1 MAIAG
6 LLASVSLA
14 APPGPGDSWPQFR
27 GDPALTGVSP
37 ITLPAPLAVVW
48 TYEAGESIE
57 SSAAI
62 AEGAVFVGR
71 MGGEL
76 LSLALATVVGVG
88 AWTLGHE
95 AGAGDSPA
103 QVTELQRQA
112 FVRGVAAGA
121 ERSGRGVRSTAAA

>member
-1 MAIAG
+1 MYGSLHISESVARLSVAG
-6 LLASVSLA
+6 VVLWVS
-14 APPGPGDSWPQFR
+14 
-27 GDPALTGVSP
+27 
-37 ITLPAPLAVVW
+37 
-48 TYEAGESIE
+48 
-57 SSAAI
+57 
-62 AEGAVFVGR
+62 
-71 MGGEL
+71 

-121 ERSGRGVRSTAAA
+121 ERSGRGVRASTQTRGHERQTSYEHGYAAGYRAGRAAP

>member
-1 MAIAG
+1 MYGSLHISESVARLSVAG
-6 LLASVSLA
+6 VVLWVS
-14 APPGPGDSWPQFR
+14 
-27 GDPALTGVSP
+27 
-37 ITLPAPLAVVW
+37 
-48 TYEAGESIE
+48 
-57 SSAAI
+57 
-62 AEGAVFVGR
+62 
-71 MGGEL
+71 

-121 ERSGRGVRSTAAA
+121 ERSGGVTASTRKRGHERQTSYEHGYAAGYRAGRAAP